1 MDPATAGAATLEL
14 PEGDALT
21 AESAA
26 RIVRARLTRVVVVAG
41 SPGSGKTTLLTSLY
55 ESLQEAPVAGFLFA
69 GSETLVGF
77 ERRCH
82 EARQSSGRAT
92 PHTKRT
98 PPAEGLRFLHLRLAR
113 SDGTRVPDLLL
124 SDISGEIFDQVKD
137 STEDC
142 KALTVLLR
150 ADHLVL
156 LIDGEKLISPV
167 TRYSAHTD
175 ARSLLRSIIEAK
187 MLSSNCTVDVVFT
200 KWDLIE
206 AVEQAAESKAYIR
219 QIETQF
225 TTLFK
230 AHGAALRFCPVAARP
245 SSDVLQFAHGI
256 PRLLQAWLEPTESV
270 LVPRIVLGAEPKA
283 LRAFEDYGASY
294 FTSQGAQYD
303 VRRI

>member
-1 MDPATAGAATLEL
+1 MDPAAAGVATLEL
-14 PEGDALT
+14 PEGDALAT
-21 AESAA
+21 ESAV
-26 RIVRARLTRVVVVAG
+26 RVVRAKLTRVVVVAG
-41 SPGSGKTTLLTSLY
+41 SAGSGKTTLLTSLY
-55 ESLQEAPVAGFLFA
+55 ESLQEAPVAGYLFA

-82 EARQSSGRAT
+82 EARLGSGRIT

-98 PPAEGLRFLHLRLAR
+98 PPTEGLRFLHLRLAR
-113 SDGTRVPDLLL
+113 TDGTSVPDLLL

-142 KALTVLLR
+142 KALTILLR

-156 LIDGEKLISPV
+156 LIDGEKLSNPL

-187 MLSSNCTVDVVFT
+187 MLSSHCTVDIVFT

-206 AVEQAAESKAYIR
+206 FGDTSSDSKAYIR

-225 TTLFK
+225 TSLFRL
-230 AHGAALRFCPVAARP
+230 HGASLRFCPVAARP
-245 SSDVLQFAHGI
+245 SSNVLQFAHGI
-256 PRLLQAWLEPTESV
+256 PRLLQAWLGPVDSV
-270 LVPRIVLGAEPKA
+270 LVPRIVLGADTRSS
-283 LRAFEDYGASY
+283 RAFGDYGASY
-294 FTSQGAQYD
+294 FASQGAQYD